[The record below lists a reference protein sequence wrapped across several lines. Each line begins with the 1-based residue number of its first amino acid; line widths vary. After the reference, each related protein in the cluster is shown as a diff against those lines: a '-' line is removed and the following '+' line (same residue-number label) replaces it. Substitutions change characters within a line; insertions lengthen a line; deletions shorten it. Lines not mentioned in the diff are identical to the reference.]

1 MGGFM
6 CDLSKMVGQYIINRI
21 EKKIQ
26 KNSVLQKIR
35 SKIFINGENDVTMSF
50 VNHDGM
56 HSPSAF

>member
-1 MGGFM
+1 M

-26 KNSVLQKIR
+26 KHSVLQKIR

-56 HSPSAF
+56 HSLSAF